1 MLSTLAALLLFQIA
15 LVSPNATPGTGDVL
29 PADLGQWHA
38 ALAGKKVE
46 KFSSVQV
53 GAFAASTDAAALTEF
68 GFLGAE
74 RREYRMMDSQT
85 GSKTAQP
92 MIVEAIRMRDATAAF
107 GAFTW
112 FRHAGW
118 NEDLSLKTDSRR
130 FKAAVGPGEAV
141 LQRNAFCIR
150 VRNAAPTHQ
159 ELAQLATALPSLDN
173 EPLPEIGDFL
183 PAEGMVKSSGKY
195 VFGPL
200 VLAQLAPGLPP
211 SAIGFTMGAEVMTA
225 EYRVPGRGPGSPSSH
240 ENVMLLLALYPTP
253 QIAQKYAKELDA
265 LPLHYKRSGALIS
278 IVPNVAAN
286 AAQESDADALLK
298 RVHYTMSV
306 MMNQGIRKPIEQN
319 LAQMILAIFELCGI
333 LLVFSV
339 LSGLAYGGLRVLFRR
354 RYPGQIFD
362 RDVEV
367 IELHL
372 SR

>member
-1 MLSTLAALLLFQIA
+1 MLSTLTGLLLFQIA
-15 LVSPNATPGTGDVL
+15 LVSPNAAPGTVDVL

-53 GAFAASTDAAALTEF
+53 RDFAPPIDAVALNEF

-74 RREYRMMDSQT
+74 RREYRMMSST
-85 GSKTAQP
+85 GRP
-92 MIVEAIRMRDATAAF
+92 MIVEALRMRDATAAF

-112 FRHAGW
+112 FRQAGW
-118 NEDLSLKTDSRR
+118 NEDVSQKTDARR

-141 LQRNAFCIR
+141 MQRNAFCLRIR
-150 VRNAAPTHQ
+150 NTAPSHQ

-183 PAEGMVKSSGKY
+183 PPEGMVKSSGKY

-200 VLAQLAPGLPP
+200 VLAQLTPSLPP
-211 SAIGFTMGAEVMTA
+211 SAIGFTMGAEVMTG
-225 EYRVPGRGPGSPSSH
+225 EYRVNGRSQTM
-240 ENVMLLLALYPTP
+240 MLVLALYPTP

-265 LPLHYKRSGALIS
+265 LDVHYKRTGALLS
-278 IVPNVAAN
+278 IVPNIGPG
-286 AAQESDADALLK
+286 AAQKTDAEALLK
-298 RVHYTMSV
+298 KVRYTMSV
-306 MMNQGIRKPIEQN
+306 MLNQGIRKPIEQN
-319 LAQMILAIFELCGI
+319 LAQMILGIFKLCGI
-333 LLVFSV
+333 LLAFSV

-354 RYPGQIFD
+354 RYEGQIFD

-367 IELHL
+367 IELRL

>member
-1 MLSTLAALLLFQIA
+1 MLSMLAGLLLFQIA
-15 LVSPNATPGTGDVL
+15 LVSPNAAPGASDVL

-46 KFSSVQV
+46 KFSSVQA
-53 GAFAASTDAAALTEF
+53 GAFASATDAAVLNEF

-74 RREYRMMDSQT
+74 RREYRVVNPTGPGSQ
-85 GSKTAQP
+85 GQP
-92 MIVEAIRMRDATAAF
+92 MIVEALRMRDATAAF

-112 FRHAGW
+112 YRQAGW
-118 NEDLSLKTDSRR
+118 NEDLSQKTDARR
-130 FKAAVGPGEAV
+130 FRAAIGPGEAV

-159 ELAQLATALPSLDN
+159 ELAELATALPSLDN

-183 PAEGMVKSSGKY
+183 PPEGLVKSSGKY
-195 VFGPL
+195 VFGPQ
-200 VLAQLAPGLPP
+200 VLAQLVPSLPP
-211 SAIGFTMGAEVMTA
+211 GAIGFTLGAEAMTG
-225 EYRVPGRGPGSPSSH
+225 EYRIGGRQQPASPT
-240 ENVMLLLALYPTP
+240 VMLVLVLYPTP

-265 LPLHYKRSGALIS
+265 LNVHYKRTGALIS
-278 IVPNVAAN
+278 IVPEKVQKSEA
-286 AAQESDADALLK
+286 EALLK

-306 MMNQGIRKPIEQN
+306 MLNQGIRKPIEQN
-319 LAQMILAIFELCGI
+319 LAQMILGIFELCGI
-333 LLVFSV
+333 LLLFSV

-354 RYPGQIFD
+354 KYEGQIFD

-367 IELHL
+367 IELRL